1 MADAKNLLANWPARR
16 IAGYTL
22 LVIAIGLSFYL
33 AYKMVNVVSI
43 VLVAF
48 MIRVAVKPAFERL
61 KKAGLSPEISAV
73 VLYAVVILFGVGVV
87 AVTVPLITE
96 QVGAITRR
104 LPDEYATMRES
115 LAESSNQVLADF
127 GKSLPAQF
135 TDLLPENAARATPD
149 TAKTPS
155 PAPAPA
161 PEPAQPAQNPAQIV
175 LEDILGLFMAAST
188 LMLAFYWT
196 LEADSTTAALVMRL
210 PAKQRDGARQLIAD
224 VEQKI
229 GAYFGGTLLLCLSI
243 GVMETIAYL
252 FLGLPYAVILGVL
265 GGIFEA
271 VPMLGPT
278 LGMIPAVVVAMGTN
292 PALVPGVVIAGVL
305 IQQLENNLLVPRI
318 MDKSVGVN
326 PIISILAIAA
336 FAALFG
342 LLGALIA
349 IPLAAIIQILL
360 DRFVINPTMESA
372 AKRGEV
378 SRTQVGVWRVKAKD
392 LAADVRKQSRATEEK
407 GAQPAGEDADAALRV
422 EDMIEKVA
430 REIDASL
437 ARRENR
443 EVNVL
448 RRARDWF
455 ETRQERS

>member
-1 MADAKNLLANWPARR
+1 MTDAKNLLANWPARR

-33 AYKMVNVVSI
+33 AYKMVNVISI

-48 MIRVAVKPAFERL
+48 MIRVAVKPLFERL
-61 KKAGLSPEISAV
+61 KKLGLSPEISAV
-73 VLYAVVILFGVGVV
+73 VLYAIVILFGVGVV

-115 LAESSNQVLADF
+115 LAESSNQALADF

-155 PAPAPA
+155 PAPA

-196 LEADSTTAALVMRL
+196 LEADSATAALVMRL

-252 FLGLPYAVILGVL
+252 VLGLPYAVILGVL

-278 LGMIPAVVVAMGTN
+278 LGMIPAVVVALGTN

-378 SRTQVGVWRVKAKD
+378 SRGQVGVLRVKAKE

-407 GAQPAGEDADAALRV
+407 GAQLAGEDADAALRV

-437 ARRENR
+437 ARRESR